1 MFLNQEFFL
10 VYHLILKYLACMLLD
25 RMLRQVNEFQENE
38 KENKF
43 HEF

>member
-1 MFLNQEFFL
+1 
-10 VYHLILKYLACMLLD
+10 MLLD

-43 HEF
+43 DGF